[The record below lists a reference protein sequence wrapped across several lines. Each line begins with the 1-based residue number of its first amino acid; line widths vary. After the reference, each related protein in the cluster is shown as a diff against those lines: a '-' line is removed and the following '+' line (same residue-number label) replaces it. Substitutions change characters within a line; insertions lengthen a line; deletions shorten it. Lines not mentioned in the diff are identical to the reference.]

1 MNKLLFLSKKS
12 STSNLYRFYSR
23 APINESSI
31 KSSFDPK
38 VVEEFKYKY
47 WQDSGLFKPKSNN
60 GGEKFSM
67 VLPPPNVTGS
77 LHIGHSLTTTIQDS
91 LVRYNRMMGKEVLW
105 VPGLDHS
112 GIATQVAVE
121 KELQVKQGKTR
132 FDLGREKFLEQV
144 FQWTDQYSGNINNQ
158 LKVTGSSLDWSRS
171 VFTLDEQR
179 NDAVQ
184 TAFIR
189 MFEMGLIYRST
200 RLVNWCPYLQSVISD
215 IEVDHKVIEKPTML
229 KLKSRKKSV
238 EVGAIHNIAY
248 MMEDPMLAP
257 LIVSTTRPET
267 IFGDTGLAI
276 HPLDERY
283 KDYHGK
289 FAIHPFNHERIPV
302 VLDDILV
309 NREMGTG
316 VVKITPA
323 HDFNDYQ
330 CGQRHS
336 LPIVNILNSNG
347 TLNENSTAEF
357 EGVDRLDAR
366 SMVIEKLEQ
375 MGLYR
380 EKVAHPQT
388 LSICSRSGDLLEP
401 VLKPQWYVKCKDMA
415 DKSIEF
421 VESGEIKIIPESFR
435 ADWSRWLTNIQD
447 WCISRQLWWGNPI
460 PAYKVIMIDKVTNED
475 LDIHLT
481 ETERLKQEKWVVG
494 KNEKEARENAFKTY
508 GITNGEYRL
517 EKDQDVLDTWFSS
530 GLFPISSM
538 GWPTA
543 TKNSDNGNDFSRF
556 LPLDVMETGSDILF
570 FWVARMV
577 MMCSTLNNGEVPFKT
592 ILLHPM
598 IRDSQGRKMSK
609 SLGNVIDPLHVI
621 NGISLQDLKE
631 NLLKS
636 NLSQQEKITATK
648 GLEKEFPQ
656 GIPQC
661 GTDSLRFSLAQ
672 YPINGKDIN
681 LDISKIIGNR
691 LFCNKLWNASKF
703 VFNYLINLNNLSINL
718 YYNNNNNNN
727 NEKDQQQPFNYLE
740 STTLID
746 KWILLKLS
754 KLVEIVNESYKSNNL
769 SIAAQSLYSFFQY
782 DFCDIYIECI
792 KADLSK
798 PILSKQNEHSSL
810 VLASVLDSYLRMLHP
825 FMPFI
830 TEDLW
835 QRLPKSKQQLEVAN
849 SIEIDDSL
857 SIMISDYPNPSYK
870 YHQLFKNQE
879 IEIEKQVN
887 LFLDTLKLIRSQKV
901 TLGIN
906 EKTKLII
913 KLQIIGDDQILI
925 KSSFNQLKDS
935 FEKLLNS
942 KLIIDENDEN
952 NNNDLTNIS
961 INKFTISKELQI
973 SIEFDKE
980 INNQLNQKLINP
992 NQSNDK
998 KILKLENFIKQLQD
1012 EIDNP
1017 DFKQRVPEKVQNI
1030 KIEKLNQ
1037 YKIELKEIYKK

>member
-12 STSNLYRFYSR
+12 SSNLYRFYSR

-38 VVEEFKYKY
+38 TVEENKYKY
-47 WQDSGLFKPKSNN
+47 WQDNGLFKPKSNN
-60 GGEKFSM
+60 GGKKFSM

-91 LVRYNRMMGKEVLW
+91 LIRYNRMMGKEVLW
-105 VPGLDHS
+105 IPGLDHS

-121 KELQVKQGKTR
+121 KQLQVKQGKTR

-144 FQWTDQYSGNINNQ
+144 FQWTDQYSQNINNQ
-158 LKVTGSSLDWSRS
+158 LKITGSSLDWSRS

-184 TAFIR
+184 TAFIK

-200 RLVNWCPYLQSVISD
+200 RLVNWCAYLQSVISD
-215 IEVDHKVIEKPTML
+215 IEVDHQVIEKPTML
-229 KLKSRKKSV
+229 KLKSRKKSI
-238 EVGAIHNIAY
+238 EVGVIHNIAY
-248 MMEDPMLAP
+248 LMEDPMLAP

-267 IFGDTGLAI
+267 IFGDTALAI

-289 FAIHPFNHERIPV
+289 FAIHPFNNERVPI

-330 CGQRHS
+330 CAQRHS
-336 LPIVNILNSNG
+336 LLIVNILNSNG
-347 TLNENSTAEF
+347 TLNENSTPEF

-366 SMVIEKLEQ
+366 SMVIEKLKE
-375 MGLYR
+375 MGLYK
-380 EKVAHPQT
+380 EKLSHPQT

-401 VLKPQWYVKCKDMA
+401 VLKPQWYVKCKEMA
-415 DKSIEF
+415 NKSIEF

-435 ADWSRWLTNIQD
+435 TDWSRWLTNIQD

-460 PAYKVIMIDKVTNED
+460 PAYKVIMINKLTGED

-494 KNEKEARENAFKTY
+494 KNEKEARDNVFKNY
-508 GITNGEYRL
+508 GISDENQYRL

-538 GWPTA
+538 GWPNQ
-543 TKNSDNGNDFSRF
+543 TKSNPDFSRF
-556 LPLDVMETGSDILF
+556 LPLDIMETGSDILF

-577 MMCSTLNNGEVPFKT
+577 MMCSTLNNGEIPFKT

-631 NLLKS
+631 NVSQS
-636 NLSQQEKITATK
+636 NLSQQEKTTATK

-672 YPINGKDIN
+672 YPISGKDIN

-703 VFNYLINLNNLSINL
+703 VFNYLNNLNNLSIKL
-718 YYNNNNNNN
+718 YYNNNNDDV
-727 NEKDQQQPFNYLE
+727 DQLPFNYLE

-754 KLVEIVNESYKSNNL
+754 KLVEVVNESYESNNL

-782 DFCDIYIECI
+782 DFCDVYIECI

-810 VLASVLDSYLRMLHP
+810 VLASVLDSYLRLLHP

-835 QRLPKSKQQLEVAN
+835 QRLPKSKKQLDIAN
-849 SIEIDDSL
+849 SENDSL
-857 SIMISDYPNPSYK
+857 SIMISDYPNPFYK
-870 YHQLFKNQE
+870 YHQLLKSQE
-879 IEIEKQVN
+879 IEIEKQIS
-887 LFLDTLKLIRSQKV
+887 LFQDTIKLIRSQKV
-901 TLGIN
+901 SLGIH

-913 KLQIIGDDQILI
+913 KLQIIGSDQISI
-925 KSSFNQLKDS
+925 KSSFNQLKES
-935 FEKLLNS
+935 FEKLLNAQL
-942 KLIIDENDEN
+942 LIIDDN
-952 NNNDLTNIS
+952 NNE
-961 INKFTISKELQI
+961 INKFTVSKELQV

-980 INNQLNQKLINP
+980 INNQLNQKPINP

-998 KILKLENFIKQLQD
+998 KILKLENTIKQLQD

-1017 DFKQRVPEKVQNI
+1017 DFKQRVPEKVQKS
-1030 KIEKLNQ
+1030 KIDKLNQ